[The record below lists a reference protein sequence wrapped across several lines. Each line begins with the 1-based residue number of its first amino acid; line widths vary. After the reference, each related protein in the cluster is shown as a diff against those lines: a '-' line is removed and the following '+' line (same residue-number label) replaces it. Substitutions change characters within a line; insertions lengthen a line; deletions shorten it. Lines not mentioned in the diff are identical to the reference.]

1 MPLSRSPAATRRTGG
16 EQSFCL
22 AQSMHDG
29 KSGRW
34 HCKRHEEISNV
45 PEAKNIDVLP
55 GNPDRRRALLP
66 HGLTRSGAA
75 IFSLPDGAQPCMQ
88 GMIRLPRKILGD

>member
-1 MPLSRSPAATRRTGG
+1 M
-16 EQSFCL
+16 
-22 AQSMHDG
+22 
-29 KSGRW
+29 
-34 HCKRHEEISNV
+34 

-55 GNPDRRRALLP
+55 GNPDRRQALLP

-88 GMIRLPRKILGD
+88 GMTRPPRKILGD